1 MNVNVNESATP
12 LLYDVD
18 EILTKVGST
27 KQDIAKVKKGYVVNS
42 VSGIETLTDRDL
54 ATMIAV
60 GTMHGHNIDGTF
72 EHDFFESPYKMESD
86 STIQQIVVDIDHS
99 DSSLDFSSI
108 TLLPNESVNGMIETY
123 LKFKVMMN

>member
-1 MNVNVNESATP
+1 MNVNVNKSATP

-27 KQDIAKVKKGYVVNS
+27 KHDIAKVKKGYVVNS
-42 VSGIETLTDRDL
+42 VSGIETLTDREL

-60 GTMHGHNIDGTF
+60 GTKHDHNIDGTF

-99 DSSLDFSSI
+99 DSSLDFSSVKSYYRMN
-108 TLLPNESVNGMIETY
+108 LLMV
-123 LKFKVMMN
+123 

>member
-1 MNVNVNESATP
+1 MNVNVNESATT

-27 KQDIAKVKKGYVVNS
+27 KQYIAKVKKGYVVNS

-72 EHDFFESPYKMESD
+72 EHDFSKVHIRWNPIRQYNRSLL
-86 STIQQIVVDIDHS
+86 ILIIVIVV
-99 DSSLDFSSI
+99 
-108 TLLPNESVNGMIETY
+108 
-123 LKFKVMMN
+123 